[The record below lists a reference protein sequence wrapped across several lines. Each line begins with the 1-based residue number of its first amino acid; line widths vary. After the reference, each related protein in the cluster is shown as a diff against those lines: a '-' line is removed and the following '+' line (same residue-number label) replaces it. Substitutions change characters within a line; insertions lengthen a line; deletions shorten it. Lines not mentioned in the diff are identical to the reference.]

1 MKRCKYKGKIFTF
14 KVYMNKTFFIKDNG
28 VKHYFDKDYQM
39 SGNAFIQVEKT
50 VYNSYKL
57 LRVIWL

>member
-1 MKRCKYKGKIFTF
+1 
-14 KVYMNKTFFIKDNG
+14 MNKTFFIKDNG
-28 VKHYFDKDYQM
+28 IKHYFDKDYQM